1 MREKRDRMREKEKEG
16 LMNSE
21 GKSERKSKGG
31 NVRVSRN
38 RKDA

>member
-1 MREKRDRMREKEKEG
+1 MREKRDRMREKEG
-16 LMNSE
+16 LMNGE